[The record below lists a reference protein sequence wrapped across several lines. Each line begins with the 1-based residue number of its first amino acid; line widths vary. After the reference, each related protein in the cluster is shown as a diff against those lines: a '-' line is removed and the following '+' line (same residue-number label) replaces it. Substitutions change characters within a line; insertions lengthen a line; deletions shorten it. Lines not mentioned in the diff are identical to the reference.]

1 MSEKALKVTTK
12 ELQPRSRRGKRV
24 GMHRRGRDDP
34 FGGLYL
40 PQENTM
46 SRALS
51 TAPRR
56 PIFYACN
63 ANSH

>member
-12 ELQPRSRRGKRV
+12 ELQPRSRCGKRI
-24 GMHRRGRDDP
+24 GMHRRERDEP
-34 FGGLYL
+34 FRGLYL

-46 SRALS
+46 SRTLS

-56 PIFYACN
+56 PIFYSCN
-63 ANSH
+63 ASSH